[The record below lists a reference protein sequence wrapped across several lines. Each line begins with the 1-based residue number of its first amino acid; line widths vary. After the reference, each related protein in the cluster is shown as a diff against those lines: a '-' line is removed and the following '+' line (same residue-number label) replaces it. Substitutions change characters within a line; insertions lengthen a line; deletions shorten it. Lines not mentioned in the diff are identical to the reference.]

1 LSSSIKCFGV
11 FVGVLALASVA
22 HSQTYQMVLTGVGTG
37 VSADG
42 VYVSPY
48 QGTIVQGGSING
60 STITGGTQVFTGY
73 VICDD
78 FTTDSSL
85 NSPWTATAT
94 SAASG
99 SGKFQGDT
107 YKLGSTTYNSSQ
119 MYNAASYLATKLV
132 QNLSSLSAQQQI
144 AYSFAIWDIMDGA
157 TTDPSGLS
165 GTGSVSGLIQTAFT
179 EVVVDHYVGSSVDV
193 FTASPKNAS
202 QEFLVVGGPAIST
215 PEPVA
220 AGVLGV
226 NLVTVLGLLLLRR
239 RRRGAEA
246 AQANQAA

>member
-1 LSSSIKCFGV
+1 VIKQINYVGV
-11 FVGVLALASVA
+11 FVGAIVLASVA
-22 HSQTYQMVLTGVGTG
+22 HAQTYQMVLTGVGTG
-37 VSADG
+37 VSADD

-48 QGTIVQGGSING
+48 QGSIVQGGSITG

-94 SAASG
+94 NAASG
-99 SGKFQGDT
+99 SGRFQGDT
-107 YKLGSTTYNSSQ
+107 YQLGGTTYNSSQ
-119 MYNAASYLATKLV
+119 MYNAVSYLATNLV
-132 QNLSSLSAQQQI
+132 QKLSSLSAQQQI

-165 GTGSVSGLIQTAFT
+165 GNWSVSGLIQTAFT
-179 EVVVDHYVGSSVDV
+179 EVVTDHYVGSSVDV
-193 FTASPKNAS
+193 FTASPQNAS

-226 NLVTVLGLLLLRR
+226 NLVTVLGLLLLRH
-239 RRRGAEA
+239 RRGAA
-246 AQANQAA
+246 PANQGA